1 MNRPWQH
8 DALSNV
14 MLVQNNL
21 TNQGTPQQ
29 RLGTWPQRIIVAV
42 GFEGWFDHISRM
54 LSREQHENDD
64 SLERQFVLSIATL
77 SQLRVNFTMLI
88 AYMKISL

>member
-54 LSREQHENDD
+54 LSRECHENDD
-64 SLERQFVLSIATL
+64 SLESQSELSIATL
-77 SQLRVNFTMLI
+77 HFVVNLWQI
-88 AYMKISL
+88 L